1 MSNRVSF
8 GSKDGKKSKTFKCNA
23 SKDRCK
29 WQRFCGNWISVFLIK
44 NDKFI
49 DKYNETWDKVS
60 TVVRKGFDSEPA
72 YNNIFLKS
80 KTKPYEGKVNANFNE
95 DKVLKEG
102 SQCICLSV
110 ILIDSG
116 FSTGKNLSASGFS
129 RMGIRCQIK

>member
-1 MSNRVSF
+1 ML
-8 GSKDGKKSKTFKCNA
+8 CNA

-29 WQRFCGNWISVFLIK
+29 WQRFCWNWISVFLIK

-80 KTKPYEGKVNANFNE
+80 KTKPYERKVNANFNE
-95 DKVLKEG
+95 DKVLKEC